1 MNSWI
6 YYSMLRYIIYCRKSS
21 EAEDKQVQSIE
32 SQLNELKRLA
42 ERLNLSVI
50 DVFTESKS
58 AKSPGRPVFNDIL
71 KKVTQGKADGVICWK
86 LDRLARNPID
96 GGQIIWMLQ
105 KGIIKHIQT
114 FDRGYYPEDNVL
126 LMNIE
131 FGMANQFIL
140 DLSKNVKRGLKTKAE
155 KGWIPTTAPL
165 GYLND
170 KINEKGYKEI
180 HKDPERFEL
189 VRKMWKMMLSGNN
202 TPAKIA
208 STANNDWGFK
218 TPKGKPLCR
227 STIYRL
233 FANPFY
239 YGYFEYP
246 VRSGIWYKGSHVP
259 MIAQKEY
266 ERVQIL
272 LGRNGKPR
280 IKEHN
285 FSFTGLIHCGEC
297 GAMVT
302 AEEKNQI
309 ICSKC
314 KYKFST
320 NNRFECPKCKTA
332 IEKMSKPVILHY
344 VYYHCTKKIDPD
356 CSQKSAEVKDF
367 EDQITQYLSNVH
379 ISEEFKNWAI
389 QYLQEENKKEMAS
402 IENVFSSQRKAHNN
416 CIKKLENLFQLKIS
430 PLNSN
435 GILLPDEDYAK
446 QKTELMKE
454 KTRLEEILVD
464 TNGRIDKWL
473 KIGEKTFNF
482 VRHATYW
489 FNNGSS
495 IEKAQILK
503 SLGSNLILKDKKLVI
518 QLKIP
523 FIEIGQIV
531 KGIPEVKDG
540 FEPKNNGL
548 NEAKLH
554 EFYSKNPIVLPG
566 MHKVRTWLV
575 ESILDNADPNE
586 YDIPDFSCKNI
597 SD

>member
-1 MNSWI
+1 
-6 YYSMLRYIIYCRKSS
+6 MLRYIIYCRKSS

-58 AKSPGRPVFNDIL
+58 AKSPGRPIFNNIL
-71 KKVTQGKADGVICWK
+71 KKITQGKADGVICWK

-96 GGQIIWMLQ
+96 GGLIIWMLQ
-105 KGIIKHIQT
+105 KGIIKHIQS

-131 FGMANQFIL
+131 FGMANQYVL

-165 GYLND
+165 GYIND
-170 KINEKGYKEI
+170 KTNEKGCKEI
-180 HKDPERFEL
+180 HTDPERFEL
-189 VRKMWKMMLSGNN
+189 VKKMWKMMLSGNY

-208 STANNDWGFK
+208 SIANNDWGFK
-218 TPKGKPLCR
+218 NPNGRQLFR

-246 VRSGIWYKGSHVP
+246 VGSGIWYKGSHKP
-259 MIAQKEY
+259 MITQKEY
-266 ERVQIL
+266 EKVQIL
-272 LGRNGKPR
+272 LGRNEKSR

-285 FSFTGLIHCGEC
+285 FSFTGLIRCGEC

-309 ICSKC
+309 ICSVC

-320 NNRFECPKCKTA
+320 NNRLECPKCKTT
-332 IEKMSKPVILHY
+332 IEKMRKPVILHY
-344 VYYHCTKKIDPD
+344 VYYHCTKKIDPT
-356 CSQKSAEVKDF
+356 CSQKSTEVKDF
-367 EDQITQYLSNVH
+367 EDQIAQYLSNVH

-389 QYLQEENKKEMAS
+389 QYLQEENKKEIS
-402 IENVFSSQRKAHNN
+402 SVENIFASQRKAHDS
-416 CIKKLENLFQLKIS
+416 CVKKLENLFQLKIS
-430 PLNSN
+430 PFNTN
-435 GILLPDEDYAK
+435 GSLLSDEDYAK
-446 QKTELMKE
+446 QKAELMKE
-454 KTRLEEILVD
+454 KTRLEEILSD
-464 TNGRIDKWL
+464 TNGRIDKWF
-473 KIGEKTFNF
+473 KIGEKTFNL
-482 VRHATYW
+482 VRYATYW
-489 FNNGSS
+489 FNNGSP

-518 QLKIP
+518 QLKTP
-523 FIEIGQIV
+523 FIEIGNIV
-531 KGIPEVKDG
+531 NRVLEAKDG
-540 FEPKNNGL
+540 FEPKKNGL

-554 EFYSKNPIVLPG
+554 EFFSKNPIVLPG
-566 MHKVRTWLV
+566 MHKVRTWIM
-575 ESILDNADPNE
+575 ENWE
-586 YDIPDFSCKNI
+586 DFFVPSF
-597 SD
+597 